1 MKNQSFTKNLIT
13 ILISLFAVV
22 GLGCSK
28 HKSDDILLFSSSI
41 ISVDSNQNQ
50 WLKDNNFKNVN
61 THRLVS
67 SSPYFKIYE
76 THYINQ
82 NELANGSESA
92 VGNVKTSIVYFSEF
106 AFTVKNI
113 SPSLSLKAEAIHELN
128 RKMSNLNSFD
138 NVFIGLDDEV
148 CSNFINVNLE
158 HNYLNA
164 THDVLSY
171 KQAENNIIKSTFI
184 LRCDYSS
191 VATQYFMQDYVDLDI
206 SNKPYTGN
214 ERLRVKNQT
223 AIDFTDLTLFT
234 KFLENKQNDIQIGSN
249 QYAFRHLLTVDYEWF
264 CNLDIEKARRDRI
277 VNKVEKLIV
286 FSLSF
291 LQANV
296 DINLNNV
303 SMDCLNKTKTIF
315 ENLIKLT
322 DNFSSILIKNGF
334 FKHKLTTILY
344 EVDPANKI
352 FAFML
357 TSEGGQRAYFS
368 FNGSFDIKDMPFP
381 FGFMNSTKVT
391 LWQTDS
397 QKLDTFVTTQP
408 IAVRPYNAS
417 FVMIK

>member
-1 MKNQSFTKNLIT
+1 MKNQSFTKNFIT
-13 ILISLFAVV
+13 ILIPLFAVV
-22 GLGCSK
+22 GLECSK
-28 HKSDDILLFSSSI
+28 QKSKDALLFSSSI
-41 ISVDSNQNQ
+41 ISVDSNQYQ
-50 WLKDNNFKNVN
+50 WLQENNFNNVN
-61 THRLVS
+61 THRVVS
-67 SSPYFKIYE
+67 SSQYFKIYE

-82 NELANGSESA
+82 NELANVSELA

-106 AFTVKNI
+106 AFTVKNN
-113 SPSLSLKAEAIHELN
+113 SPSLSLKAEAIRELN
-128 RKMSNLNSFD
+128 RKMSNLNRFD
-138 NVFIGLDDEV
+138 NVFIGLDNKV
-148 CSNFINVNLE
+148 CSNLINLAVE
-158 HNYLNA
+158 HNFLNGIL
-164 THDVLSY
+164 DGLSG
-171 KQAENNIIKSTFI
+171 KQAENNIIKSTFV

-206 SNKPYTGN
+206 SNHAYTDN
-214 ERLRVKNQT
+214 ERLKVRNQS

-234 KFLENKQNDIQIGSN
+234 KFLENKQNDLQIEIN

-303 SMDCLNKTKTIF
+303 SIDCLNKTKTIF

-334 FKHKLTTILY
+334 FKHKLNTILY

-352 FAFML
+352 FAFMI
-357 TSEGGQRAYFS
+357 TSDGGQRAYFS

-408 IAVRPYNAS
+408 IAVRPYNAA
-417 FVMIK
+417 FVIIK